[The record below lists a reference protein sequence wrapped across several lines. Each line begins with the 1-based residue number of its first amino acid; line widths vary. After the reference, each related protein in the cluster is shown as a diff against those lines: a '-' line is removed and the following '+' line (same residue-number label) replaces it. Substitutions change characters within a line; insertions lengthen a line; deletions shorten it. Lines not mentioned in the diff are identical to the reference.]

1 MRGGRENIHIDA
13 RVQRVKTGVSST
25 CVDALACV

>member
-13 RVQRVKTGVSST
+13 RVQRVNTGVSFT